1 MQRVL
6 DCYYPGKGFPSVS
19 VTGRSCSL
27 KCRHCAGRY
36 LEGMVPITEPEGLV
50 SFAKSLSEAGGKGF
64 LLSGG
69 SDLHGRVH
77 LERFVPAIREIKAT
91 TALRVN
97 AHVGLTPREAL
108 ADLVSSGVDTF
119 SVDVYGDDETVR
131 EVLGVEA
138 SSEDYLSVVR
148 DLKGLGASSVAPHI
162 CAGVMG
168 GEMRGEADALRRLAP
183 LSPDRLV
190 IISLIPT
197 KGTDYAS
204 RTPPSGDDVVSFV
217 KTARSAL
224 PDARITLGCMRS
236 RRDRSWELDAVL
248 AGLDGIALPSE
259 ETVRAAA
266 AMGILIRRRD
276 TCCSLD

>member
-6 DCYYPGKGFPSVS
+6 DCYYPGEGFPSVS

-27 KCRHCAGRY
+27 NCRHCAGRY

-50 SFAKSLSEAGGKGF
+50 SFAKSLSEAGGEGF

-97 AHVGLTPREAL
+97 AHVGLTPRDAL

-131 EVLGVEA
+131 EVLGVDA
-138 SSEDYLSVVR
+138 RAEDYISVVS
-148 DLKGLGASSVAPHI
+148 DLMALGAGSVAPHI
-162 CAGVMG
+162 CLGVMG
-168 GEMRGEADALRRLAP
+168 GEMRGEADALRRLAA
-183 LSPDRLV
+183 LSPDKLV

-204 RTPPSGDDVVSFV
+204 RTPPSGDEVVSFV
-217 KTARSAL
+217 KAARSAL
-224 PDARITLGCMRS
+224 PGARIMLGCMRS
-236 RRDRSWELDAVL
+236 RRDRSWEIDAVL
-248 AGLDGIALPSE
+248 AGLDGIVLPSE
-259 ETVRAAA
+259 ETVRKAAA
-266 AMGILIRRRD
+266 TGILIRRRD
-276 TCCSLD
+276 TCCSVD